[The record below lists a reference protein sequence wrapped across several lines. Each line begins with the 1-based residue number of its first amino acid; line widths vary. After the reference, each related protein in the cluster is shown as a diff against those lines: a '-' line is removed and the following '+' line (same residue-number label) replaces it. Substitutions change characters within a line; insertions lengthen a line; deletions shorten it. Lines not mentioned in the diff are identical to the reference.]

1 MRLKKVFRFLL
12 LPLAAL
18 AVSLPGQA
26 GLVGTAAMSAN
37 PAAVDAGTVMQQR
50 DWITAQLVQGGVD
63 RTDALTRVASM
74 TDTQV
79 SEIHQRIDAAPAGG
93 SDALLVLVVVFVVLE
108 LTGYIDVIPE
118 R

>member
-12 LPLAAL
+12 LPLAVL

-26 GLVGTAAMSAN
+26 GMLGTAALSAN
-37 PAAVDAGTVMQQR
+37 PAAVDAGMVMQQR
-50 DWITAQLVQGGVD
+50 DWITEQLVQGGVD
-63 RTDALTRVASM
+63 KSDALTRVASM
-74 TDTQV
+74 TDAQV
-79 SEIHQRIDAAPAGG
+79 AEIHQRIDSTPAGG
-93 SDALLVLVVVFVVLE
+93 ADVLLVALVVFVVLE